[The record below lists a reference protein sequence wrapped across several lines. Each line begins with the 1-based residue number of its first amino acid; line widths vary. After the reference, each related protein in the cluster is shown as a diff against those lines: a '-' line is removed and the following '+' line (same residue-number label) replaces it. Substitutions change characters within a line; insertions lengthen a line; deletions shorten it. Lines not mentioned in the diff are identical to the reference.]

1 MREQEKA
8 ASSGASGGG
17 LQGVTEPGPLE
28 QNPNLL
34 ELERQ
39 RSGEVQARTVDEAI
53 AVLDSGKTPE
63 DKHPEKRIKAAFAVY
78 EEREMPRLKAE
89 NPTLRMSQLRQLLKK
104 EWMKSP
110 DNPMVQE
117 LARGGSG
124 GT

>member
-8 ASSGASGGG
+8 ASSEASGGG